1 MNILK
6 KLESDNEKVLSLMK
20 RRLPIDEEKIKFIIE
35 GKNLTIELPEE
46 VFLTEGLQVIKRGIA
61 GDIFKYIS
69 ITNVKFIENYKLA
82 DSESDKEL
90 EHDRS
95 KKEVSAMEM
104 SRSDE
109 QK

>member
-1 MNILK
+1 
-6 KLESDNEKVLSLMK
+6 
-20 RRLPIDEEKIKFIIE
+20 
-35 GKNLTIELPEE
+35 LPEE

-61 GDIFKYIS
+61 GDIFKYVDIP
-69 ITNVKFIENYKLA
+69 NVKFIENYKLA
-82 DSESDKEL
+82 DSESYKEL
-90 EHDRS
+90 EHARS